1 MTGAPHAQP
10 AGVAPLPPEA
20 LIRPARWPEACGA
33 AMTTSLGGQGAAPYD
48 TLNMKAREGEADDAR
63 AVEAHRAAFV
73 ASTGARPVWLEQ
85 VHGARVAR
93 VSSADLRP
101 GAPVPVA
108 DASVTT
114 EPGIAC
120 TVLVADC
127 LPVLLADCRGR
138 VVGAAHAGWRGLAG
152 GVVEATL
159 DAMRE
164 SVPGLVPADVVAW
177 LGACIGP
184 ARFEVGD
191 DVRDAFVLAMGEG
204 AQRRFQPAPARDGVR
219 KWLADLPG
227 LAADR
232 LARAGVTEWSVAG
245 ECTVDAASR
254 FFSFRREGRTGRM
267 AAAAW
272 IVGG

>member
-1 MTGAPHAQP
+1 MSGAPSPGP
-10 AGVAPLPPEA
+10 AAPLPA
-20 LIRPARWPEACGA
+20 ASLIGPAHWPAACGA
-33 AMTTSLGGQGAAPYD
+33 AMTTRLGGQGVAPWD
-48 TLNMKAREGEADDAR
+48 TLNMKARDGEDADAA
-63 AVEAHRAAFV
+63 AVAGHRAAFV

-93 VSSADLRP
+93 LASADLLP

-108 DASVTT
+108 DASITT

-127 LPVLLADCRGR
+127 LPVLFADRAGR

-152 GVVEATL
+152 GVVEATV

-164 SVPGLVPADVVAW
+164 VVPGLAAPDLVAW

-184 ARFEVGD
+184 ERFEVGD
-191 DVRDAFVLAMGEG
+191 DVREAFVASMGAG
-204 AQRRFQPAPARDGVR
+204 ARARFREAPAREGVR
-219 KWLADLPG
+219 KWWADLPG
-227 LAADR
+227 LAVDR
-232 LARAGVTEWSVAG
+232 LAALGVAEWSVAG
-245 ECTVDAASR
+245 ECTVSAASR

-272 IVGG
+272 IVTR